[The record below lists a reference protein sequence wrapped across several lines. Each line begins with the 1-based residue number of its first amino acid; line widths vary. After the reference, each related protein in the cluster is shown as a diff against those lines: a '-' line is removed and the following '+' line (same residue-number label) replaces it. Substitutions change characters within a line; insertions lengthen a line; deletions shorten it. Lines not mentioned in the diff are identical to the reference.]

1 MDSATRVITSEE
13 EKQTAA
19 TVRLKNIGL
28 RGVTVAD
35 TKISHVDGENG
46 ILIYRGYRIEELAQ
60 SSTFEE
66 TAYLLHHDVLPT
78 EGELQKFEKS
88 LIEARQVS
96 KFVFDALK
104 RLPKESHPMDVLQAA
119 IPILATADPD
129 LYDDSREANMAK
141 AIRLIARAPVIVAGW
156 QRIREG
162 REPLPSDGALSHAA
176 NFLWQLTGKEPDE
189 EIARD
194 LDTILVLHADHSFNA
209 STFACREV
217 VSTRAHMYAGVA
229 AGVGALSGSLHGGAN
244 AQVMTMLQ
252 ELRNEKDISGWV
264 KSELASGRRI
274 MGMGHAVYKT
284 LDPRARFLKD
294 MCFRI
299 GKKLHEDRWCRLLTE
314 IEETAVAELTARGK
328 TTIRPNVDFYSASVY
343 HMMGIPLDLMTP
355 VFAVARIA
363 GWTAHIIEEKFADA
377 QEKPALYRP
386 LSEYVGHYCGRT
398 GCVYEPVVERKGSS

>member
-1 MDSATRVITSEE
+1 MDGATEAITSEG
-13 EKQTAA
+13 EKKQAA
-19 TVRLKNIGL
+19 VVRLKNVGL

-46 ILIYRGYRIEELAQ
+46 ILIYRGFRIEELAQ
-60 SSTFEE
+60 NSTFEE
-66 TAYLLHHDVLPT
+66 TAYLLHHDRLPT
-78 EGELQKFEKS
+78 EEELGEFKEK
-88 LIEARQVS
+88 LIEARQVPR
-96 KFVFDALK
+96 FVFDALK
-104 RLPKESHPMDVLQAA
+104 NLPKASLPMDVLQAA
-119 IPILATADPD
+119 IPILATADGD
-129 LYDDSREANMAK
+129 LKDETREANMAR
-141 AIRLIARAPVIVAGW
+141 AIRLIARVPGIVAGW

-162 REPLPSDGALSHAA
+162 SEPVAPEAALSHAA
-176 NFLWQLTGKEPDE
+176 NFLWQLTGRQPDA

-217 VSTRAHMYAGVA
+217 VSTQAHMYAGAA

-244 AQVMTMLQ
+244 ARVMKMLL
-252 ELRNEKDISGWV
+252 ELRDELDIPGWV
-264 KSELASGRRI
+264 KSQLASGRKI

-284 LDPRARFLKD
+284 MDPRAPFLKD
-294 MCFRI
+294 MCFRL
-299 GKKLHEDRWCRLLTE
+299 GTKLHEERWCRLSTQ
-314 IEETAVAELTARGK
+314 IEEAATKEFNAQGK

-343 HMMGIPLDLMTP
+343 HLMGIPLDLMTP

-386 LSEYVGHYCGRT
+386 LSEYVGHYCGKT
-398 GCVYEPVVERKGSS
+398 GCVYEPLGERKG